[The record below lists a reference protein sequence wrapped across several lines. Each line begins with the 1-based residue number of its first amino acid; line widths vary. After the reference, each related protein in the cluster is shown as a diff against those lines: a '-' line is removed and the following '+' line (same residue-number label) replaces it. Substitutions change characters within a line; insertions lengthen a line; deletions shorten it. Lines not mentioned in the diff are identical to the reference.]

1 MNIDEKMV
9 ELTAEEFEENVE
21 EIFTELALC
30 AEKTSSPTLVL
41 VGGQAGSGKS
51 VLVARENSDLEGQA
65 IIIDQDE
72 LRTKY
77 PSEKYKLIHDNC
89 SEREEFLLLKPY
101 MSKLV
106 PALIERA
113 QNGEYNIILESA
125 LRSVK
130 SFSETIGDIKKRGYN
145 TKLSILSVPEIEGN
159 ISMLT
164 RYCYFLERFGEC
176 RRNTRIDPESV
187 KKIRENIQ
195 FLDDKNIFDDITV
208 SIRGKD
214 RDSLPIQIYSK
225 NEQPEITPVQA
236 YDMGID
242 KSYEETKR
250 NFKSRY
256 EEIKS
261 VLEKHNEQEQLKKLD
276 DLRKSFEDIVQGM
289 EL

>member
-1 MNIDEKMV
+1 MSIDSEMV
-9 ELTAEEFEENVE
+9 ALTDEEFEENVE
-21 EIFTELALC
+21 EIFTELAMC
-30 AEKTSSPTLVL
+30 AEKSSNPTLVL

-51 VLVARENSDLEGQA
+51 ALVARENSDLEEQA

-77 PSEKYKLIHDNC
+77 PREKYKLIHDNLT
-89 SEREEFLLLKPY
+89 EREEFLLLKPY
-101 MSKLV
+101 MSRLV
-106 PALIERA
+106 PALIEKA
-113 QNGEYNIILESA
+113 QKGGYNIILESA

-130 SFSETIGDIKKRGYN
+130 SFSETISGVKKGGYN

-164 RYCYFLERFGEC
+164 RYCYFLEKYGEC

-195 FLDDKNIFDDITV
+195 LLEDNNIFDDITV

-242 KSYEETKR
+242 KSYKDTER
-250 NFKSRY
+250 NFQTRY
-256 EEIKS
+256 EEIRAA
-261 VLEKHNEQEQLKKLD
+261 LEKNNEQAKLEILEE
-276 DLRKSFEDIVQGM
+276 LRKSFEDRVQ
-289 EL
+289 EKEV